1 MYCNITNLVQE
12 TIQFKYIKS
21 HGPLNKYQLKRIEQ
35 TIDKALDEY
44 PRVLA
49 VRVEL
54 HMPVCRPLC
63 DMLIEDDYAR
73 TDAAAIS
80 RFNASLNAKLKHYE
94 LKQKKAG
101 KRVRETLSR
110 IVWAREFCP
119 TNNKKHYHVL
129 LLLNRDAFN
138 SLGSFEGNGG
148 TLLRLIREAWMSAVN
163 LIYPKNRELV
173 KIPDNPCYYVNA
185 KDGKQSKAYR
195 ELIFRSSYLA
205 KEKSKCFTDGE
216 RNFGCSIK

>member
-1 MYCNITNLVQE
+1 MYCNITDLVPE
-12 TIQFKYIKS
+12 TIQYKYIKS

-54 HMPVCRPLC
+54 HMPVRRPLC
-63 DMLIEDDYAR
+63 DMLIADDYAR
-73 TDAAAIS
+73 TDAAVIS
-80 RFNASLNAKLKHYE
+80 RFNASLNAKIKHYE
-94 LKQKKAG
+94 LKQKNAG
-101 KRVRETLSR
+101 KRVRETSSR

-119 TNNKKHYHVL
+119 TSYKKHYHVL

-138 SLGSFEGNGG
+138 SLGSFESDNGI
-148 TLLRLIREAWMSAVN
+148 LLRLIREAWMSAIN
-163 LIYPKNRELV
+163 LIYPKNKELV
-173 KIPDNPCYYVNA
+173 QIPDNPCYYISA
-185 KDGKQSKAYR
+185 KDGKQSEAYR

-205 KEKSKCFTDGE
+205 KEKNKCFTDGE

>member
-1 MYCNITNLVQE
+1 MHCNITGLVQK
-12 TIQFKYIKS
+12 TIQYKYIKS

-44 PRVLA
+44 PRVMA
-49 VRVEL
+49 IRVEL

-63 DMLIEDDYAR
+63 DMLLADDYAR

-80 RFNASLNAKLKHYE
+80 RFNASLNAKIKHYE

-101 KRVRETLSR
+101 KRVRETSSR

-138 SLGSFEGNGG
+138 SLGSFEGNKG
-148 TLLRLIREAWMSAVN
+148 TLLRIIREAWMSAIG
-163 LIYPKNRELV
+163 LIYPKDKELV
-173 KIPDNPCYYVNA
+173 KIPENPCYYVNV
-185 KDGKQSKAYR
+185 KDGKLSEAYR
-195 ELIFRSSYLA
+195 KLIFRSSYLA

>member
-1 MYCNITNLVQE
+1 MYSNITELVPK
-12 TIQFKYIKS
+12 TIQYKYIKS
-21 HGPLNKYQLKRIEQ
+21 HGSLNKYQLKRIEQ
-35 TIDKALDEY
+35 TIGKTLDEY

-49 VRVEL
+49 VRVDL

-63 DMLIEDDYAR
+63 DMLIADDYAR

-80 RFNASLNAKLKHYE
+80 RFGASLNAKIKHYE

-101 KRVRETLSR
+101 KRVRETSSR

-119 TNNKKHYHVL
+119 TNYKKHYHVL

-138 SLGSFEGNGG
+138 SLGSFEDNDG
-148 TLLRLIREAWMSAVN
+148 TLLRLIREAWMSAIN
-163 LIYPKNRELV
+163 LIYPKNKELV
-173 KIPDNPCYYVNA
+173 QIPDSPCYYISA

-205 KEKSKCFTDGE
+205 KEQSKCFTDGQ
-216 RNFGCSIK
+216 RNFGCSY

>member
-1 MYCNITNLVQE
+1 MYCNVTGLIPKI
-12 TIQFKYIKS
+12 IQFKYIKS
-21 HGPLNKYQLKRIEQ
+21 HGLLNKYQLNRIEQ

-80 RFNASLNAKLKHYE
+80 RFNASLNAKIKHYE

-173 KIPDNPCYYVNA
+173 KIPDNPCYYINA

-205 KEKSKCFTDGE
+205 KEKSKCFTDGR
-216 RNFGCSIK
+216 RNFGCSY

>member
-1 MYCNITNLVQE
+1 MYCNITDLVPK
-12 TIQFKYIKS
+12 TIQYKYIKS

-35 TIDKALDEY
+35 AIDKALDEY
-44 PRVLA
+44 PRVMA
-49 VRVEL
+49 IRVEL
-54 HMPVCRPLC
+54 HMPVRRPLC
-63 DMLIEDDYAR
+63 DMLLEDDYAR

-80 RFNASLNAKLKHYE
+80 RFNASLNAKIKHYE
-94 LKQKKAG
+94 LKQKNAG
-101 KRVRETLSR
+101 KRVRETSSR

-138 SLGSFEGNGG
+138 SLGSFESDKG
-148 TLLRLIREAWMSAVN
+148 TLLRFIREAWMSAVN

-173 KIPDNPCYYVNA
+173 KIPDNPCYYISA
-185 KDGKQSKAYR
+185 KDGKQSEAYR